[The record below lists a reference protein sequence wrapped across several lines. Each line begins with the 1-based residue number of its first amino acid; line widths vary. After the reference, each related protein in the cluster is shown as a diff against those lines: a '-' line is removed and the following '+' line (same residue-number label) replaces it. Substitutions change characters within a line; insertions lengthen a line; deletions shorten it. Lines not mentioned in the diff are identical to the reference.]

1 MTRLSDPE
9 IQAFVDREVAAG
21 TYDSEE
27 ALLQEAVKLLRAASE
42 ARDALIA
49 DLQRGQD
56 DLVAGRSRPL
66 GKGDAAALIEDILAR

>member
-66 GKGDAAALIEDILAR
+66 SKGDAAALIEDILAR